1 MKIKF
6 KDWIDFKVNP
16 DDIILNCVDPT
27 GLDRDNYIYPLGCCS
42 EPNNCARFTNHPEVN
57 SLMLF
62 YSFNPISG
70 LSRRGFKGSMLYGT
84 FTQSPR
90 AYYKT
95 ILDKTYQMTKLNQQD
110 YYNELGKYK
119 FVASPE
125 GNGIDCYRH
134 YETWMSKGI
143 PIIERNAFIQKKYQG
158 LPILWT
164 TDYSEIND
172 SYLERCYSQFLER
185 EFDFRRL
192 LLTQYQPKIRKQ
204 MEFINSLDKKEV
216 KTSKHRGR
224 NRFWN
229 YSEFL

>member
-1 MKIKF
+1 MKMKF
-6 KDWIDFKVNP
+6 KDWINFKVNS
-16 DDIILNCVDPT
+16 DDIIMNCVDPT

-62 YSFNPISG
+62 YSFRDSTDFT
-70 LSRRGFKGSMLYGT
+70 RRYITKKKWLGNVTAKNETVIYRGKI
-84 FTQSPR
+84 
-90 AYYKT
+90 KT
-95 ILDKTYQMTKLNQQD
+95 ILDKTYQMTKLNPQD

-172 SYLERCYSQFLER
+172 SYLERCYSQFFRER
-185 EFDFRRL
+185 
-192 LLTQYQPKIRKQ
+192 IR
-204 MEFINSLDKKEV
+204 F
-216 KTSKHRGR
+216 
-224 NRFWN
+224 
-229 YSEFL
+229 